1 MALTQ
6 KKAAANFLMDVI
18 LAKQNK
24 VIITS
29 RYFPDFLDKKINT
42 FEIAPL
48 TNQEILEFLKNS
60 DVLTGTDKSNMEV
73 ILQNLRMFN
82 TPLLLMQVI
91 SLNNYAKLPI
101 ENITLENVFY
111 ATYMQYASEQ
121 REHLENLAF
130 YMFSTQKVNVML
142 NDIETEKMKEYRE
155 IYVNEG
161 KVSFVHSSLYELFL
175 AKKIFDKLFL
185 HIETFESSAIDT
197 FSNGM
202 FSVQTFEYIK
212 MFISKSK
219 VSHKDITKINE
230 KFTKMLEDGFFSKMK
245 NNAPVFQEIANVFY
259 STWHL
264 VLYINKY
271 FLGKCKFNNSGY
283 LEKNLVCLI
292 DIFNKFYFDKKFL
305 DFSNV
310 NLESFNLWR
319 CNAIS
324 INFKNSILRC
334 VNFRSS
340 QLEGSNFENADMT
353 KCQLVGSNMQN
364 VNLQNAILEDANIAR
379 CIVSECSLPDILKYK
394 YSLKGLD
401 LLIINMGKGEYMT
414 FSQYKKL
421 YT

>member
-175 AKKIFDKLFL
+175 
-185 HIETFESSAIDT
+185 
-197 FSNGM
+197 G
-202 FSVQTFEYIK
+202 
-212 MFISKSK
+212 
-219 VSHKDITKINE
+219 
-230 KFTKMLEDGFFSKMK
+230 
-245 NNAPVFQEIANVFY
+245 
-259 STWHL
+259 L
-264 VLYINKY
+264 V
-271 FLGKCKFNNSGY
+271 
-283 LEKNLVCLI
+283 
-292 DIFNKFYFDKKFL
+292 
-305 DFSNV
+305 
-310 NLESFNLWR
+310 
-319 CNAIS
+319 
-324 INFKNSILRC
+324 
-334 VNFRSS
+334 
-340 QLEGSNFENADMT
+340 
-353 KCQLVGSNMQN
+353 
-364 VNLQNAILEDANIAR
+364 
-379 CIVSECSLPDILKYK
+379 
-394 YSLKGLD
+394 
-401 LLIINMGKGEYMT
+401 
-414 FSQYKKL
+414 
-421 YT
+421 

>member
-1 MALTQ
+1 
-6 KKAAANFLMDVI
+6 
-18 LAKQNK
+18 
-24 VIITS
+24 
-29 RYFPDFLDKKINT
+29 
-42 FEIAPL
+42 
-48 TNQEILEFLKNS
+48 
-60 DVLTGTDKSNMEV
+60 
-73 ILQNLRMFN
+73 
-82 TPLLLMQVI
+82 
-91 SLNNYAKLPI
+91 
-101 ENITLENVFY
+101 
-111 ATYMQYASEQ
+111 
-121 REHLENLAF
+121 
-130 YMFSTQKVNVML
+130 
-142 NDIETEKMKEYRE
+142 
-155 IYVNEG
+155 
-161 KVSFVHSSLYELFL
+161 
-175 AKKIFDKLFL
+175 
-185 HIETFESSAIDT
+185 
-197 FSNGM
+197 M

-401 LLIINMGKGEYMT
+401 LLIINY
-414 FSQYKKL
+414 
-421 YT
+421 